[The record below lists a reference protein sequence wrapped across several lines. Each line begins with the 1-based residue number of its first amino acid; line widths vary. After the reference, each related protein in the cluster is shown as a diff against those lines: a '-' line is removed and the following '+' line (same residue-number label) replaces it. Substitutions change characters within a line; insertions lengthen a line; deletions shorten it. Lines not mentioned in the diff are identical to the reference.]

1 MKKQRCK
8 LNYHQLGAN
17 KLTPFVGGI
26 LSSLY
31 DNATVFIT
39 PPISKAEFTTIF
51 LKFVNASKDYELM
64 GFIKLNEFTI
74 AKKELL
80 TATDTLAEYV
90 DTVALGVGST
100 ISLAGFVPTKVEVT
114 KSVQLPKVND
124 FRCSRNETPGKIT
137 LEFPVIKG
145 NYGAIDYIG
154 ICSVGNALP
163 NDFIVDNTFI
173 TGKREQIIMIST
185 GHNRKKIFSN
195 LTPGSNCYVYT
206 LLNNNLGFSE
216 LSDPKILIV

>member
-17 KLTPFVGGI
+17 KLTPFAGGI

-31 DNATVFIT
+31 DNTTVFIT
-39 PPISKAEFTTIF
+39 PPITKAEFTTIF
-51 LKFVNASKDYELM
+51 LKFVDASKEYDLM
-64 GFIKLNEFTI
+64 GFIKLNDYTI
-74 AKKELL
+74 AKKDLL

-90 DTVALGVGST
+90 DSVAQGVGSI
-100 ISLAGFVPTKVEVT
+100 ISLAGFVPTKDMVS
-114 KSVQLPKVND
+114 KSIQLPKADD
-124 FRCSRNETPGKIT
+124 FKCFRSETPGKIT
-137 LEFPVIKG
+137 LEFPVVKG
-145 NYGAIDYIG
+145 NYGAVEYIG
-154 ICSVGNALP
+154 ICSVGNPLP